1 MGVSPKKSVVNM
13 VKVIEWMKPAM
24 AGPFKSASG
33 LKKIIDTY
41 DTEKILSISPKI
53 IKNLNKLLEADKE
66 IFDRV
71 VHASAA
77 CAGLLGW
84 VTAIL

>member
-41 DTEKILSISPKI
+41 DTEKICAISPK
-53 IKNLNKLLEADKE
+53 LLK
-66 IFDRV
+66 I
-71 VHASAA
+71 
-77 CAGLLGW
+77 
-84 VTAIL
+84 